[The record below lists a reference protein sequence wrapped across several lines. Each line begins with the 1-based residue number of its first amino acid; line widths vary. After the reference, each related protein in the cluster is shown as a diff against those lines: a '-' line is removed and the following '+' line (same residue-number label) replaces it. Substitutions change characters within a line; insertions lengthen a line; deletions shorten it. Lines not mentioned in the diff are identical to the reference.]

1 MTTKHKMTFFLLD
14 DDPTFNFIHRKKIEK
29 FGIDQEIVEFT
40 SPTKA
45 LLYFMDANEDQIPD
59 ILLLDINMPQLNGF
73 EFLDALKAKEPD
85 LFDKLNV
92 FIVTSSL
99 NPEDYQTAKGY
110 DCIKGFHNKP
120 IDLDNIMTTSSWLLN
135 QKTKVK
141 SNK

>member
-1 MTTKHKMTFFLLD
+1 MTTKHKMSFFLLD
-14 DDPTFNFIHRKKIEK
+14 DDFTFNFIHRKKIEK

-45 LLYFMDANEDQIPD
+45 ILYFMDANEDQIPD
-59 ILLLDINMPQLNGF
+59 ILLLDINMPELNGF

-85 LFDKLNV
+85 LCDKLNV

-141 SNK
+141 IK

>member
-1 MTTKHKMTFFLLD
+1 MTTKHKMSFFLLD
-14 DDPTFNFIHRKKIEK
+14 DDFTFNFIHRKKIEK

-45 LLYFMDANEDQIPD
+45 ILYFMDANEDQIPD
-59 ILLLDINMPQLNGF
+59 ILLLDINMPELNGF
-73 EFLDALKAKEPD
+73 EFLDALKAKRTD
-85 LFDKLNV
+85 LCDKLNV

-99 NPEDYQTAKGY
+99 NPEDYQIAKGY

-141 SNK
+141 IK

>member
-1 MTTKHKMTFFLLD
+1 MSFFLLD
-14 DDPTFNFIHRKKIEK
+14 DDFTFNFIHRKKIEK

-45 LLYFMDANEDQIPD
+45 ILYFMDANEDQIPD
-59 ILLLDINMPQLNGF
+59 ILLLDINMPELNGF
-73 EFLDALKAKEPD
+73 EFLDALMAKRTD
-85 LFDKLNV
+85 LCDKLNV

-141 SNK
+141 IK